1 MKSTV
6 EPLEGNKVKV
16 SVQVDEAEFDKA
28 IDAAFRKIA
37 HEVRIDGFRPGKAPR
52 RILEARIGI
61 DYARSQAL
69 QDSIPEFLA
78 AAVRENDVDII
89 APPSVEI
96 TEGQE
101 SGPVSF
107 AAEIEVR
114 PVITVPGYGG
124 LRVEVPS
131 PYAVEADVDA
141 QLERMRQ
148 PFAELNDV
156 DRPVAGG
163 DYVTIDLV
171 GSRDDEPLPGLEVT
185 DYLYAVGSGQVVPEL
200 DDQLVGASADDVI
213 EFTAA
218 HPVEGEDDIDF
229 RVTVKGVKERILPEV
244 TDEWAKEASEFDT
257 VEALR
262 ADIVRRLS
270 LVKAMQAQMSL
281 REKAAEALASLVDE
295 EPPEALVNDETRRR
309 VEDLVMRLQAQGLSV
324 EQYLAMQGTDVQT
337 FSEGLKA
344 TAATGVKVDLA
355 LRAVAAAE
363 QLTVDDDDL
372 DAEFE
377 RMAAG
382 SKQKPSQIRK
392 AYERND
398 AISALVAD
406 MRKRKAMEWIVE
418 HCEIVDPDGNVI
430 DRAALNPS
438 AADDDSDSEESGE

>member
-69 QDSIPEFLA
+69 QDSIPEYLA

-114 PVITVPGYGG
+114 PVVTVPGYGG
-124 LRVEVPS
+124 LRVEIPS
-131 PYAVEADVDA
+131 PYAVDADVDA

-156 DRPVAGG
+156 DRPVADG

-185 DYLYAVGSGQVVPEL
+185 DYLYAVGSKQVVPEL
-200 DDQLVGASADDVI
+200 DDELIGATADEVI
-213 EFTAA
+213 EFTAS
-218 HPVEGEDDIDF
+218 HPVDGEDDIDF

-262 ADIVRRLS
+262 SDIVRRLS

-281 REKAAEALASLVDE
+281 REKAAEALATLVDD

-337 FSEGLKA
+337 FSEGLKT

-355 LRAVAAAE
+355 LRAVANAE
-363 QLTVDDDDL
+363 QLTIDDDDL

-398 AISALVAD
+398 ALSALVAD

-438 AADDDSDSEESGE
+438 AADDDSESEESGE